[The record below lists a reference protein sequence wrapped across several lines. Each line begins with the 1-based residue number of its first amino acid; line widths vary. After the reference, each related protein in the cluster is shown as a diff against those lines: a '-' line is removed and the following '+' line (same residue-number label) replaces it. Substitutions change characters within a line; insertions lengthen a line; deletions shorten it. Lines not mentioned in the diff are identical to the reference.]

1 MRTSFTKVKTEIK
14 NLPDASKQLAMNL
27 LDKAIFMEQEL
38 LKLQKNL
45 KEKGWTEE
53 YKNGANQFGLKK
65 SSEGEVYIALVKNY
79 STVMKQLQ
87 DILGKRAGETT
98 DELMTF
104 LKR

>member
-1 MRTSFTKVKTEIK
+1 MKSNFSKVSAEIK
-14 NLPDASKQLAMNL
+14 NLPDASKQLAIAL
-27 LDKAIFMEQEL
+27 LDKAKFMECEL
-38 LKLQKNL
+38 DKLQKSL

-79 STVMKQLQ
+79 NTVMKQIY
-87 DILGKRAGETT
+87 DIVGKKAEDTS

>member
-1 MRTSFTKVKTEIK
+1 MKTSFTKVKTEIK

-38 LKLQKNL
+38 TKLQASL
-45 KEKGWTEE
+45 KEEGWTEE

-65 SSEGEVYIALVKNY
+65 SSKGEVYIALVKNY

-87 DILGKRAGETT
+87 DILGKKAGETT

>member
-1 MRTSFTKVKTEIK
+1 M
-14 NLPDASKQLAMNL
+14 PDASKQLAMNL
-27 LDKAIFMEQEL
+27 LDKAMFMETEL

>member
-1 MRTSFTKVKTEIK
+1 MKNNFTKVRAEIK
-14 NLPDASKQLAMNL
+14 NLPDASKQIATSL
-27 LDKAIFMEQEL
+27 LDKAKFMESEL
-38 LKLQKNL
+38 DKLQKSL
-45 KEKGWTEE
+45 GEKGWTEE

-79 STVMKQLQ
+79 STVMKQLH
-87 DILGKRAGETT
+87 DIVGKKAGETT

>member
-1 MRTSFTKVKTEIK
+1 MRTSFAKVKTEIK

-27 LDKAIFMEQEL
+27 LDKAMFMEQEL

-45 KEKGWTEE
+45 KENGWTEE
-53 YKNGANQFGLKK
+53 YKNGANQFGVKK